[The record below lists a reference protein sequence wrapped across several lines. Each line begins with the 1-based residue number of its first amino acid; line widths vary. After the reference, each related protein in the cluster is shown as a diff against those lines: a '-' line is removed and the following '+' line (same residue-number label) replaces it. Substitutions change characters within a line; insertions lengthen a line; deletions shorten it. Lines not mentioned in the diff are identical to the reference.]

1 MEGNRYYHTN
11 MPQDPNALRLTK
23 IICTLGPSSKTE
35 EQLKA
40 LAEAGMNVAR
50 INLSHGTR
58 EEHAEAIALIQ
69 KLNGQ
74 GFCIAS
80 LMDTRGAEIRTGVVI
95 QPIPIAIGQ
104 EIVFSSNPQHVDPQ
118 ERTVIEVNYDGFAND
133 VRETDTIIIDN
144 GTISCTILS
153 INPDGSVI
161 AKARDA
167 GLVGSR
173 RHINLPGADIDLP
186 SLTKKDWDDIA
197 FGAEQGVDYVALS
210 FIRDAEEITEVRSLL
225 KKKGSD
231 MKIITKIETK
241 RAAEENLAAIIAV
254 SDGIMVAR
262 GDLGT
267 DIPIEELPAIQD
279 EMVVRCRDAGK
290 PVIVATHM
298 LESMSTSPLPTRAE
312 VTDVAHAAVTRTDA
326 TMLSGETASGKHPVK
341 CVDMM
346 DRILRATE
354 SHEARL
360 NERPEGAVHNEREA
374 RAEAAVTLAHSTE
387 AAAIIAVTRSGQ
399 TAREIAKFRPDI
411 PVIAFAATT
420 SVRQKLSLNYGIFP
434 VLATF
439 ADTEVTIETGIAAAR
454 KAGLLTPGM
463 RVVLLSDAPAKGGNV
478 STVQMRTIA

>member
-1 MEGNRYYHTN
+1 MTEETQN
-11 MPQDPNALRLTK
+11 PRLTK
-23 IICTLGPSSKTE
+23 IVCTLGPSSRTA
-35 EQLKA
+35 EQLEA
-40 LAEAGMNVAR
+40 LAKAGMNVAR
-50 INLSHGTR
+50 INLSHGSQ
-58 EEHAEAIALIQ
+58 EEHGTAIGMIQALNA
-69 KLNGQ
+69 K
-74 GFCIAS
+74 GFCIATM
-80 LMDTRGAEIRTGVVI
+80 MDTRGAEIRTGIVI
-95 QPIPIAIGQ
+95 QPIPIALGQ
-104 EIVFSSNPQHVDPQ
+104 EIVFSSDPQHVDPQ
-118 ERTVIEVNYDGFAND
+118 GRTVIEVNYDGFSND
-133 VRETDTIIIDN
+133 VRETNTILIDN
-144 GTISCTILS
+144 GSISCTIVSLE
-153 INPDGSVI
+153 PDGSVVAR
-161 AKARDA
+161 AKDA
-167 GLVGSR
+167 GEIGSR

-197 FGAEQGVDYVALS
+197 FGAELGVDYVALS
-210 FIRDAEEITEVRSLL
+210 FIRNAEEITEVRTFL

-241 RAAEENLAAIIAV
+241 RAAEENLAEIIAV

-279 EMVVRCRDAGK
+279 EIVVRCRDAGK

-298 LESMSTSPLPTRAE
+298 LESMSAYPLPTRAE

-341 CVDMM
+341 CVEMM

-354 SHEARL
+354 GHEARL
-360 NERPEGAVHNEREA
+360 QERPEGAVHNEREA

-387 AAAIIAVTRSGQ
+387 ASAIIAITRSGQ
-399 TAREIAKFRPDI
+399 TAREIAKFRPWV
-411 PVIAFAATT
+411 PVIAFAATPL
-420 SVRQKLSLNYGIFP
+420 VQRKLSLNFGIFP

-439 ADTEVTIETGIAAAR
+439 TDPDATIETGIAAAK
-454 KAGLLTPGM
+454 KAGLLKKGM